1 MDLRSYFRDVVK
13 VGDEELLD
21 VLSHNATH
29 RTLFKGDYVIRSGE
43 VQSSVGFLVNGIV
56 RSFSVDAD
64 GHEITDC
71 ILFMPGSVLVPS
83 VELEGPSSSTVEMLT
98 DGETVHLGNDLI
110 KELLETSLAA
120 NHLFIRIVSEAWH
133 MHWETRR
140 VVSQLRSRDRYLWFL
155 RRYPGVVEKVPNR
168 YVASLLGMTPVTLS
182 RLRSELRSKG
192 VLR

>member
-1 MDLRSYFRDVVK
+1 MDYRAFFRDVVK
-13 VGDEELLD
+13 VSDEELLD
-21 VLSHNATH
+21 VLSHSATH
-29 RTLFKGDYVIRSGE
+29 RELFKGDCVVRSGE
-43 VQSSVGFLVNGIV
+43 LQTEVGFLVRGIV

-64 GHEITDC
+64 GHDITDC

-83 VELEGPSSSTVEMLT
+83 VELEGPSSSTVEMLS
-98 DGETVHLGNDLI
+98 DGEVVYLGIALI
-110 KELLETSLAA
+110 KGLIETSLPA

-155 RRYPGVVEKVPNR
+155 RRYPGVVGKVLNR

-182 RLRSELRSKG
+182 RLRTELRNEG
-192 VLR
+192 VVQ

>member
-1 MDLRSYFRDVVK
+1 MDFRAFFRDVVK
-13 VGDEELLD
+13 VSNEELLD
-21 VLSHNATH
+21 VLSRNARH
-29 RTLFKGDYVIRSGE
+29 RELFKGDSVVRSGE
-43 VQSSVGFLVNGIV
+43 PQTEVGFLVKGIV

-64 GHEITDC
+64 GHDITDC

-83 VELEGPSSSTVEMLT
+83 VELEGPSSSTVEMLS
-98 DGETVHLGNDLI
+98 DGEVVYLGIALI
-110 KELLETSLAA
+110 KGLLETSLPA

-155 RRYPGVVEKVPNR
+155 RRYPGVVGKVPNR

-182 RLRSELRSKG
+182 RLRTELRNEG
-192 VLR
+192 MVQ